1 MQFKSKH
8 EATISFTEE
17 SFAKLLDKEWNELEC
32 VMVDGLMDEPSVAVS
47 PAFAIPETIIKY
59 NKEMQHEQP
68 KPYHPDQAVLGLK
81 RLSTWRSLLR
91 AAAHP
96 RCA

>member
-32 VMVDGLMDEPSVAVS
+32 VMVDGR
-47 PAFAIPETIIKY
+47 IIVLTRTQLIFLWAKTRDWR
-59 NKEMQHEQP
+59 KVQHSNT
-68 KPYHPDQAVLGLK
+68 KVKVLKVG
-81 RLSTWRSLLR
+81 
-91 AAAHP
+91 
-96 RCA
+96 